1 MAEARLT
8 LTAVD
13 QTRAAFD
20 SVKRSLGDVE
30 RTAGA
35 LSTVLAG
42 IGAGLS
48 AGALVGFVRQA
59 VDAADAL
66 DDLSQKTG
74 VTVEALSGLG
84 YAAKIEGIGIEALGD
99 GLRKLQVSLQDAATG
114 SEQLRSAFAAVG
126 ITAAELRNI
135 RADQAVERIA
145 DAFAASEDGAAKAA
159 VAVRLFGRAGTEF
172 IPLLN
177 KGSAGLRE
185 ASDEA
190 RRFGLIVSSQTAAA
204 AGQFNDD
211 LTRLQATASGLGIAL
226 ANTVLPSLTRL
237 TQQLLEG
244 QRIFGSFGQALLS
257 IGVGV
262 DPFKSLADNIKG
274 ARQELELLERKRA
287 NSASEGNTNLAG
299 FDASIARQRRVLEF
313 LQFQQRQ
320 AIDTSGTSGLDARD
334 LQLRNAQQQP
344 RGQINFADQVRK
356 AARAQSDALTDAE
369 QIALTL
375 QRARDREFE
384 AMLDATARAREA
396 TQADFLRRF
405 EEGNQLD
412 LDAARDQAAA
422 IERLLAG
429 TRTGQE
435 QAAIG
440 DIETLNQA
448 LLVGRINAVQYEE
461 AYSNIQD
468 RLNEIRG
475 IGRDTFTALAD
486 DGTQALRDL
495 EFAIQGWGREFTDTL
510 ASALETGR
518 LQFSDLVK
526 SILRDLVRL
535 QIQQS
540 ITRPLFNALQGLGA
554 GIFGTAGTSA
564 PNQIPVGGARASGG
578 PVAANTAY
586 LVGERGPELFVPRQ
600 GGTIVPNGAAVGG
613 VTQVF
618 NIAAG
623 VDAGTV
629 YRAASLGAA
638 MAQSNIA
645 RQAAIGAMG

>member
-35 LSTVLAG
+35 LSSVLAG

-48 AGALVGFVRQA
+48 AGALVGFARQA
-59 VDAADAL
+59 IDAADNL
-66 DDLSQKTG
+66 GKLSQRVG
-74 VTVEALSGLG
+74 VTVESLSALQ
-84 YAAKIEGIGIEALGD
+84 YAGKLADVTTEQLGD
-99 GLRKLQVSLQDAATG
+99 ALRKLSVNLQSAANG
-114 SEQLRSAFAAVG
+114 AQEFQGAFAAVG

-135 RADQAVERIA
+135 RADAAVARIA
-145 DAFAASEDGAAKAA
+145 DAFAATEDGAAKTAL
-159 VAVRLFGRAGTEF
+159 AVRLFGRAGSDL

-177 KGSAGLRE
+177 QGSAGLR
-185 ASDEA
+185 AAGDEA
-190 RRFGLIVSSQTAAA
+190 RRFGLVISAETARAA
-204 AGQFNDD
+204 EQFNDD
-211 LTRLQATASGLGIAL
+211 LTRLQATASGLGIAI
-226 ANTVLPSLTRL
+226 ANSILPSLTRL

-299 FDASIARQRRVLEF
+299 FDAAIQRQRRVLEF

-320 AIDTSGTSGLDARD
+320 AIDTSGASGLDARD

-422 IERLLAG
+422 IERLLSG

-554 GIFGTAGTSA
+554 GIFGGPAPSA
-564 PNQIPVGGARASGG
+564 PNQIQIGGARAAGG

-586 LVGERGPELFVPRQ
+586 MVGERGPELFVPRQ
-600 GGTIVPNGAAVGG
+600 GGTIVPNGATVGG